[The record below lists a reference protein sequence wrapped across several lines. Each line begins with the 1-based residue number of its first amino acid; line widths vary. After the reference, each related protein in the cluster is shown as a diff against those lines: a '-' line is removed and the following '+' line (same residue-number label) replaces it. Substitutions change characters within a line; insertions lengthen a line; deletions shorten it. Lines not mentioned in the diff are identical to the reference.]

1 LGRLWLEV
9 EDEADAGKGCM
20 VSHLHPFCGQ
30 AGFIKLADG
39 LSEEQRDCLFFK
51 TAKKAYRIEE

>member
-1 LGRLWLEV
+1 
-9 EDEADAGKGCM
+9 M